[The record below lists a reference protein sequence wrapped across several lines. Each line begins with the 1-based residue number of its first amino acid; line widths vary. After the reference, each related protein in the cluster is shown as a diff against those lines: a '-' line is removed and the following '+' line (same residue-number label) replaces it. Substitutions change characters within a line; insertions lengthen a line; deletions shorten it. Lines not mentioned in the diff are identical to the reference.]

1 MINSHKNTLFVAGA
15 LLFTA
20 SPMAVQ
26 AADVE
31 PTFDFYGR
39 INVSLQQS
47 DDGTDSDSE
56 VVSNASRIGVRG
68 GAQLSESLEV
78 IYQLEWQ
85 VDVADLGRDDNL
97 RSRNQFIGLR
107 GNFGEVTV
115 GRRDTVLKTIQGDI
129 DGFNDYEADIKV
141 LFEGENRT
149 KNTVSYYS
157 PKWNQFAVAASYV
170 VSEDNAVDDGISMA
184 VTYGDEDL
192 DDTRYY
198 LAAGMD
204 SKVEGYDIIRAV
216 GYTHVGETMVG
227 LMWQDQEQVDGT
239 AQADGY
245 LVSAQ
250 RPFGK
255 FVAKIQYQMMDFE
268 NGRDNS
274 LAFGADYRFTRN
286 TKVFAWYTGR
296 DLETINADQS
306 YVAVGIEHR
315 F

>member
-1 MINSHKNTLFVAGA
+1 MINSQKNTLFIAGA
-15 LLFTA
+15 LLLAAPYTA
-20 SPMAVQ
+20 VS
-26 AADVE
+26 AAEE

-47 DDGTDSDSE
+47 DDGAGSDSE

-85 VDVADLGRDDNL
+85 VDVADLGGDDNL
-97 RSRNQFIGLR
+97 RSRNQFVGLR
-107 GNFGEVTV
+107 GDFGEVTI

-129 DGFNDYEADIKV
+129 DGFSDYEADVKA

-149 KNTVSYYS
+149 KNTLSYYS

-170 VSEDNAVDDGISMA
+170 VSEDDAMDDGISMA

-192 DDTRYY
+192 DDTSYY

-216 GYTHVGETMVG
+216 GYTNVGETMVG

-250 RPFGK
+250 HPFGK

-268 NGRDNS
+268 DGRDNS

-306 YVAVGIEHR
+306 YVAIGIEHR